1 MAAFDTTPHSFHIPV
16 MGTGFTMD
24 TPLRVAHLGISS
36 VVSLGDDGL
45 MEKLRRYHSE
55 RLGLAFAAIGKREP
69 EGRARRITA
78 WLDFLDAQV
87 QIKSAAL
94 RAAPLEPGSEL
105 TRYFELLPEGALKA
119 AWRACLALPAGPA
132 REAAEAALRAA
143 ALPGAINVNIM
154 TKVDRSILPSGEALG
169 PEGTDAVTGLKGFA
183 RSTLAS
189 AVVFSAGI
197 NPRLYGAMTP
207 FVDFFPDAQ
216 GAIKKHVILKVSD
229 WRSAEVQGRFLA
241 KKGIWVDEFRVESG
255 LNCGGHAF
263 ATQGQLLGP
272 ILAEFNERMPVLNA
286 ELKALWAKALAAR
299 GQAAGQVPPPFRL
312 TVQGGVGT
320 AAEHALLI
328 KAFHAQSVGW
338 GSPFLLVAEASLVD
352 DPTRALLAAAGED
365 GIVLSDASPL
375 GIPFWCLAGSSSEAM
390 RLKRIAEGKPG
401 SPCPQAALAFNTEFG
416 PIPKCTASRDYQ
428 SRKLEQVGQAG
439 LPAPLLEATRQLI
452 MARACICV
460 ELGGGALRGLG
471 LDQTTLTTV
480 CPGPNLAWF
489 KRLASLEEMVGHI
502 YGRSSLFGPEA
513 ASRPHVLLAELKI
526 TVDYL
531 LREAKRHAEG
541 LAPRSE
547 EYFSEYAANLLKGI
561 EYYCARSEEIF
572 GQKRAQLEAATAE
585 FRAKAESFLPGR
597 ALPAVA

>member
-1 MAAFDTTPHSFHIPV
+1 MKAFDTTPHSFHIPV

-36 VVSLGDDGL
+36 VVSMGDDSL
-45 MEKLRRYHSE
+45 MEKLRKHHSE
-55 RLGLAFAAIGKREP
+55 RLGLAYAPIGKKDP
-69 EGRARRITA
+69 DARARRITA

-87 QIKSAAL
+87 QRNSAAL

-105 TRYFELLPEGALKA
+105 TRYFELLPEGQLKA

-132 REAAEAALRAA
+132 RQAAEAALRQG

-154 TKVDRSILPSGEALG
+154 TKVDRSILPTGEALG

-183 RSTLAS
+183 RSTLSS

-207 FVDFFPDAQ
+207 FDDFFPDAQ
-216 GAIKKHVILKVSD
+216 GSIKKRVILKVSD

-272 ILAEFNERMPVLNA
+272 ILEEFNARMPALHA
-286 ELKALWAKALAAR
+286 ELEPLWAKALAAR
-299 GQAAGQVPPPFRL
+299 GQAAGQSAPAFRL
-312 TVQGGVGT
+312 TAQGGVGT
-320 AAEHALLI
+320 SAEHDTLMRAYRLE
-328 KAFHAQSVGW
+328 SVGW
-338 GSPFLLVAEASLVD
+338 ASPFLLLPEVSLVD
-352 DPTRALLAAAGED
+352 DPTRALLAEAGE
-365 GIVLSDASPL
+365 GEIALSDASPL
-375 GIPFWCLAGSSSEAM
+375 GIPFWCLTTSNSEAM

-401 SPCPQAALAFNTEFG
+401 SPCPHSYLTFNTEFG

-428 SRKLEQVGQAG
+428 SKKLEQVGQSGLAG
-439 LPAPLLEATRQLI
+439 PLLEATRKMI
-452 MARACICV
+452 MSRACICV

-471 LDQTTLTTV
+471 IDQTTLTTV

-513 ASRPHVLLAELKI
+513 SGRAHVFLAELKI

-541 LAPRSE
+541 LTPRSE
-547 EYFSEYAANLLKGI
+547 DYFTDYAANLVKGI
-561 EYYCARSEEIF
+561 EYYCARSEELF

-585 FRAKAESFLPGR
+585 FRRKAESFLQGT
-597 ALPAVA
+597 ALPALA